1 MKSSSLTYILSQL
14 WKHISQKRKRHF
26 LILLL
31 LTIVASFAEVISLGA
46 VLPFIGILTQPEKV
60 YTSPWMQGTI
70 HLFDIK
76 SKDELL
82 MPLAAGFAIFALFA
96 GGLRLLLLWYS
107 FRLSN
112 ATGSDLSV
120 EVYRRTLYQPYRIH
134 LERSSSEIISGI
146 TQKVALATNILISTV
161 SVITSSFLFFS
172 IIATLIVINP
182 FTAILGGISFGLAYM
197 IVALLTK
204 PHLVKNSIS
213 IAKEQTNVVK
223 ALQEGLGAIRD
234 VLLDG
239 TQKVYISIYQN
250 AVIKLQTANSQ
261 NSFMSQAPRYAM
273 ETFGMVLIS
282 GFVMYLSDRPGGVTE
297 ALPVLAMLAIGA
309 QRLLPIMQQI
319 YGNWSVVVG
328 SKAPLTHVID
338 LLSQPLPVDVNETNQ
353 QPMLFNDSIVLN
365 NISFSYRVSN
375 NNTWILDK
383 VNWEIKKGARV
394 GLIGKTGS
402 GKSTILDLIMG
413 LIEPTN
419 GKLLVDGIPIDAKNL
434 RSWQLTVAHV
444 PQSIFLSDGT
454 IAENIAFG
462 VPKELIDKERLLNS
476 VKQASLEELIN
487 SKPEGFETIVGERGV
502 KLSGGQRQ
510 RIGIARALYKQAKVL
525 IFDEATSA
533 LDSETETAVMSSIE
547 NLSQDLTIILVAH
560 RISTLKNC
568 HTIVNLEKGKIE
580 GFYTYKELQKN

>member
-60 YTSPWMQGTI
+60 YTSPWMQGAI

-146 TQKVALATNILISTV
+146 TQKVALATSILISTV

-353 QPMLFNDSIVLN
+353 QPMFFNDSIVLN